1 MKKLFLLLILFCFS
15 FSFIN
20 CSKKND
26 TSGNDSKQT
35 SENKTETKKEIVN
48 TISSPYHIKYETK
61 SDNESG
67 NMKMWV
73 KGKKFK
79 INIDAVVN
87 GKKNTADMYVPDKK
101 AYMITDEAGEKMNMV
116 MDVDEELENTINY
129 EIASISERI
138 KDFQKTGNEDVLGY
152 KCDVY
157 QSKFGDKFSI
167 YKDNYVLKITDKN
180 NKTTTATVFEPELKL
195 EDNMFNPPE
204 GLKWMTMEE
213 MMK

>member
-1 MKKLFLLLILFCFS
+1 MKKYFLFLIVFCALFSITSC
-15 FSFIN
+15 
-20 CSKKND
+20 KKK
-26 TSGNDSKQT
+26 SGSSETDSKQT
-35 SENKTETKKEIVN
+35 SENKSETKKETTN
-48 TISSPYHIKYETK
+48 TNSTPYHIKYETK
-61 SDNESG
+61 SNNESG

-79 INIDAVVN
+79 INIDAEVN
-87 GKKNTADMYVPDKK
+87 GKKNTANMYVPDKK
-101 AYMITDEAGEKMNMV
+101 AYMITDDAGEKMNMV

-138 KDFQKTGNEDVLGY
+138 KDFQKVGNEDVLGY

-180 NKTTTATVFEPELKL
+180 NKTTTATVFEPDVKL